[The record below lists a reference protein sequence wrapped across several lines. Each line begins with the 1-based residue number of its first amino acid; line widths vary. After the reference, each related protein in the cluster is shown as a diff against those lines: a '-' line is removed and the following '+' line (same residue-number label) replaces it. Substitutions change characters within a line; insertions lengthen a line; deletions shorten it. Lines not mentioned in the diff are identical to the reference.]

1 MIYYFH
7 VSKTRYSTCA
17 ITWNMDQAIE
27 SAEPTS
33 FERELEALLAKC
45 NKKEDILIFSMQEI
59 IEMKAASVGA
69 AMGQRYGGERS
80 RKVNEA
86 IQQYLAKK
94 YKGLYLQVTQQ
105 PTEEDGTEDG
115 SFTMGGLHTV
125 IFAKTAFVQHG
136 MISGSALPPLPLGGK
151 MHPYRWR
158 IITLMLINCASQKL
172 ADTSNF
178 PLTKSLII

>member
-1 MIYYFH
+1 
-7 VSKTRYSTCA
+7 
-17 ITWNMDQAIE
+17 MDQAIE
-27 SAEPTS
+27 TEDSAS
-33 FERELEALLAKC
+33 FDEELKALLAKC
-45 NKKEDILIFSMQEI
+45 NNDEHILIFAMQEI
-59 IEMKAASVGA
+59 IEMKATSMGVAI
-69 AMGQRYGGERS
+69 GQRYGGERS
-80 RKVNEA
+80 RKVNKA
-86 IQQYLAKK
+86 IQHYLTKK

-151 MHPYRWR
+151 MNPYRWR